1 MSDVTV
7 VKVGG
12 ALLERPETAVEK
24 IIQQQS
30 DRLAVVHGGGVQ
42 ITRMLERMDVKSEF
56 IEGLRVTDKTA
67 LGAVA
72 AALLGE
78 VHTALVGALQRAG
91 IPAVGIFGAVR
102 AEQKE
107 GPWGLVGTAVSAD
120 RSVLEPLI
128 ASGKV
133 PVIPT
138 LAVGE
143 PGLLNVNGDETAAGV
158 ALALQAE
165 RLVFLTDVEGVL
177 DANREVIERVPP
189 EVSLLDAPFVTG
201 GMKPK
206 LRAVAAALA
215 GGVSNVR
222 VGRTIF
228 GSNRENFRET
238 FDR

>member
-1 MSDVTV
+1 MNNVAV
-7 VKVGG
+7 IKIGG
-12 ALLERPETAVEK
+12 ALLETPEAAVEK
-24 IIQQQS
+24 IIAQKC

-42 ITRMLERMDVKSEF
+42 ITRMLEKMNVKSEF
-56 IEGLRVTDKTA
+56 IDGLRVTDETT

-78 VHTALVGALQRAG
+78 VHTALVRALQRAG
-91 IPAVGIFGAVR
+91 IPAVGVFGAVK
-102 AEQKE
+102 AEKKD
-107 GPWGLVGTAVSAD
+107 GPWGLVGTRVSAD
-120 RSVLEPLI
+120 RSVLEALI

-158 ALALQAE
+158 ALALRAE
-165 RLVFLTDVEGVL
+165 QLVFLTDVEGVL
-177 DANREVIERVPP
+177 DANHEVIERVPP
-189 EVSLLDAPFVTG
+189 EVSLLEATFVTG

-215 GGVSNVR
+215 GGVSSVR

-228 GSNRENFRET
+228 GSLK
-238 FDR
+238 